1 MSQGHSSLNAN
12 WYFTIVRQ
20 NVADKVEC
28 SLQVVDVLVL
38 TENRRINKLEQS
50 LKKQDYD
57 RDHPASSLGSVV
69 GAASTSWFNQTKDT
83 MSAQAPTQKQLINV
97 DTATRPGGSIVTVP

>member
-1 MSQGHSSLNAN
+1 
-12 WYFTIVRQ
+12 V
-20 NVADKVEC
+20 
-28 SLQVVDVLVL
+28 
-38 TENRRINKLEQS
+38 NRRINKLEQS

-97 DTATRPGGSIVTVP
+97 DTATHHGGSILTVPIEKVQNLLLMPIQVIFQISHHTSPQNQVRK